1 MGTSITH
8 IISMFSVYEPSMKSQ
23 AIRCLSKSI
32 LGPILDLR
40 ASRRCSCVDVSLHQR
55 WFRLWW
61 WRGFP
66 SLFAP
71 VCDGEAPLTLV
82 VQVDPGQE
90 VCGDVLGFDPWAG
103 AHFCFPSLI
112 EGHVPLTTSPV
123 VPVDYWGVSVV
134 AVLLETFPEL
144 TVICEPF
151 LQKRGNDELTGYGF
165 ALFKCSSSVQI
176 IQWDYL

>member
-8 IISMFSVYEPSMKSQ
+8 IISTFSVYEPSMKSQ

-55 WFRLWW
+55 WFRL

-123 VPVDYWGVSVV
+123 VPVDY
-134 AVLLETFPEL
+134 
-144 TVICEPF
+144 
-151 LQKRGNDELTGYGF
+151 
-165 ALFKCSSSVQI
+165 
-176 IQWDYL
+176 

>member
-1 MGTSITH
+1 MQ
-8 IISMFSVYEPSMKSQ
+8 SQ
-23 AIRCLSKSI
+23 AIWCLSKSI

-40 ASRRCSCVDVSLHQR
+40 ASRRRSCVDVSLHR
-55 WFRLWW
+55 RRFRLWW
-61 WRGFP
+61 RRGFP

-90 VCGDVLGFDPWAG
+90 VRGDMLGFDPWAG
-103 AHFCFPSLI
+103 AHFCFPSFI
-112 EGHVPLTTSPV
+112 KGHVPLTTSPV

-134 AVLLETFPEL
+134 AVLLETFPEF

-151 LQKRGNDELTGYGF
+151 LQKRGTDELTGYSF
-165 ALFKCSSSVQI
+165 ALFNCSPSVQI
-176 IQWDYL
+176 IQRDNL